1 MTLQKTVKNRFLRAA
16 KRQGKLETA
25 ADAAKRLNAAA
36 GYGSKRDP
44 NLPRLPRSAFL
55 YFSAEER
62 RKMAEGEV
70 VIEGDVMKAIG
81 KKWRE
86 LTQEERKP
94 FDEQAAEDKQRLG
107 KIVNFTLQFSCDF
120 LKGMRPRRGTKTT
133 TTPKKTARALTDPPG
148 TRRSRGQ

>member
-1 MTLQKTVKNRFLRAA
+1 
-16 KRQGKLETA
+16 
-25 ADAAKRLNAAA
+25 
-36 GYGSKRDP
+36 
-44 NLPRLPRSAFL
+44 
-55 YFSAEER
+55 
-62 RKMAEGEV
+62 
-70 VIEGDVMKAIG
+70 MKAIG

-133 TTPKKTARALTDPPG
+133 TPRRTARALTDPPG